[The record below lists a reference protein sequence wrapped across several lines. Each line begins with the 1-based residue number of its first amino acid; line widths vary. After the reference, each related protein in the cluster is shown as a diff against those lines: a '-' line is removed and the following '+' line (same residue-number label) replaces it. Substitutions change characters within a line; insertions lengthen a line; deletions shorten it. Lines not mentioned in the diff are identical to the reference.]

1 MHQLCNKQEIND
13 KIMLK
18 INKASNLNIFVIK
31 LINNK

>member
-1 MHQLCNKQEIND
+1 MLQLCNKQEIND

-18 INKASNLNIFVIK
+18 ISKASNLNIFVIK